1 MKHIFITDFVF
12 WEPVQQHEVL
22 KVQLLAEI
30 EKLLPTTQDQHR
42 GNWMCEVNTEYF
54 SQESKHTKYIDLITQ
69 AVYPAVDRLFSDLP
83 LKQPKASTV
92 THIWYNRYGQRD
104 YQEVHRH
111 LEYGVSLSGI
121 YLLELKEENKTVFF
135 SHAASGSSLFPA
147 EKRLV
152 EAKEG
157 DIVLFPAHLL
167 HYVLPCEQTRTTV
180 AFNIKCEF

>member
-1 MKHIFITDFVF
+1 MKYIFTTDFVF
-12 WEPVQQHEVL
+12 WEAVPQHQAL
-22 KVQLLAEI
+22 KEQLLAKI
-30 EKLLPTTQDQHR
+30 ESLLPTTENQHK
-42 GNWMCEVNTEYF
+42 GNWLCDVNTEYF
-54 SQESKHTKYIDLITQ
+54 AQENKHAKYIDLITQ
-69 AVYPAVDRLFSDLP
+69 AVYPAVDHLFSELP
-83 LKQPKASTV
+83 LKQPKSSV
-92 THIWYNRYGQRD
+92 VSHIWYNRYKRGD

-121 YLLELKEENKTVFF
+121 YFLELQEENKTVFF
-135 SHAASGSSLFPA
+135 SHTASGASLFPA

-157 DIVLFPAHLL
+157 DIVLFPSHLL